1 MKDKIETFILIVVF
15 PVILSVI
22 VGIIMYVLD
31 KFI

>member
-1 MKDKIETFILIVVF
+1 MKDKIEAFILIVVF
-15 PVILSVI
+15 PTILCVI